1 MDQSPTHPTDGL
13 DGLQMAQ
20 LSDAPVA
27 APGTAADGAAQGAP
41 APAEA
46 PAEPAESAP
55 AAGGAPTPD
64 SAPAAD
70 TPAAD
75 SAPGAVPAEGAPA
88 GSGLADGAGTVP
100 DMSAVQPAPEPA
112 LPDGPVDQA
121 LAQLPDGL
129 GDPLGRILDFLNQG
143 GAVVWAIAL
152 LSVLTLAVILWRVVR
167 LSALGAW
174 SAKRR
179 SEQSLAAWTQGD
191 EARARALVAGRSSAR
206 SKLLC
211 AAYDSIALHHYSQE
225 DAEAEM
231 ERVARG
237 LLTEARS
244 GLKLL
249 ELIATI
255 APLLGLLGTVIG
267 MISAFQAL
275 QEAGSRADPAMLAG
289 GIWEALLTTA
299 AGMAVAI
306 PATMALSW
314 LESVC
319 DRLAHDFEDIGTRVF
334 LGRDSAAPQFRAAAE

>member
-1 MDQSPTHPTDGL
+1 MPEAATPGDADSVATPSAPASPELPT
-13 DGLQMAQ
+13 
-20 LSDAPVA
+20 APSEAGTPPEAAEPGAAAPETA
-27 APGTAADGAAQGAP
+27 APGAATAEQP
-41 APAEA
+41 ATDI
-46 PAEPAESAP
+46 P
-55 AAGGAPTPD
+55 AAET
-64 SAPAAD
+64 
-70 TPAAD
+70 
-75 SAPGAVPAEGAPA
+75 
-88 GSGLADGAGTVP
+88 GL
-100 DMSAVQPAPEPA
+100 PAPEAPA

-121 LAQLPDGL
+121 LAQLPGWA
-129 GDPLGRILDFLNQG
+129 GDPAAQALDFLNQG
-143 GAVVWAIAL
+143 GAVVWAIAI
-152 LSVLTLAVILWRVVR
+152 LSVLTVAVILWRVLR
-167 LSALGAW
+167 LSAMGAW

-179 SEQSLAAWTQGD
+179 SEKSLAAWHQGD
-191 EARARALVAGRSSAR
+191 TLQARALVAGRSSAR
-206 SKLLC
+206 ARLLVT
-211 AAYDSIALHHYSQE
+211 AYDSIARDHYSDD

-237 LLTEARS
+237 LLAEARS

-275 QEAGSRADPAMLAG
+275 QEAGSRADPSMLAG

-334 LGRDSAAPQFRAAAE
+334 LGRDSAAARAAQFRAAAE